1 MKIKVNVFVKIL
13 AAILDIFSF
22 VCTDRNDESERNR
35 PKMYT
40 ALSEKSCINNKKK
53 IRFRTA
59 LLLFSS
65 NCATVLDIKLYDLRI
80 QMYIAGF

>member
-40 ALSEKSCINNKKK
+40 ALSEKSCINNNKKK
-53 IRFRTA
+53 LGFVQRYYYFPAIVQ
-59 LLLFSS
+59 LFS
-65 NCATVLDIKLYDLRI
+65 I
-80 QMYIAGF
+80 